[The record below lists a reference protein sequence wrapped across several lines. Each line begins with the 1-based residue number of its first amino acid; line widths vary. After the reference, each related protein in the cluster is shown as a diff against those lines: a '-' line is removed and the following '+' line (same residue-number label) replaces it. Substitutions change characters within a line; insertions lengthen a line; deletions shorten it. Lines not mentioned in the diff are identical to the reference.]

1 MLFIEFDMCSVYI
14 ATPSTELVPATSVDA
29 METIRRVTEPS
40 VSTLFASM
48 EYGPAKESRK
58 VADSWLDKHQRH
70 FGLFINMGLCCC
82 AESRILVEDDIYDE
96 FVEQLVERGT
106 GICGVGKS
114 LGC

>member
-1 MLFIEFDMCSVYI
+1 MKKVTL
-14 ATPSTELVPATSVDA
+14 ELGGKFPNIILDLDHAAETS
-29 METIRRVTEPS
+29 
-40 VSTLFASM
+40 
-48 EYGPAKESRK
+48 
-58 VADSWLDKHQRH
+58 H

-106 GICGVGKS
+106 GICGFGKS